1 MKSDAGKK
9 TGWCMSMS
17 TMVAVGAV
25 VTAVF
30 LLAALILLFLKQGA
44 SFSMA
49 LSFPDR
55 RTTSSSYTGR
65 GGEEE

>member
-1 MKSDAGKK
+1 MKSIAEKK
-9 TGWCMSMS
+9 TDWCMSMS

-44 SFSMA
+44 SFSFA
-49 LSFPDR
+49 LKFPDR
-55 RTTSSSYTGR
+55 TGSSR
-65 GGEEE
+65 RKGEEDEE